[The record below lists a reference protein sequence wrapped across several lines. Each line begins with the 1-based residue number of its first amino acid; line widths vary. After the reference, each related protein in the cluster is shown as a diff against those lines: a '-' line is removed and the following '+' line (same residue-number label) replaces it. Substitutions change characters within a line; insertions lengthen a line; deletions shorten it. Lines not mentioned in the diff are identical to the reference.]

1 MIFNTVEE
9 LAQHVNSISRYVE
22 KTYKS
27 IAREI
32 REKNNIAFLT
42 SGWLRSPGCLS
53 TIAFS
58 LLRRVNAYHTDL
70 GFFTRY
76 IAPYYEI
83 QGENDLGLI
92 VYDNPV
98 EPWKGYIARHI
109 KSLSLLGL
117 RGIFIKSG
125 AASTGKEQ
133 GNNVGN
139 SFEVIEIPSDMDILL
154 AHHILS
160 LRAILEVSSE
170 RALSPRVAR
179 ILNELRDLG
188 PIVPGMIKEYGGV
201 VKEIR
206 TKIQDGVTLVATCVS
221 RSFFEGLLLDGHG
234 KFVIHDAQEF
244 QEPLGL
250 DEHSVVVAYADAE
263 RDLLPPS
270 ITTGRSIKLVLK
282 TDPVISPIYFRLLS
296 MITTISSA
304 P

>member
-1 MIFNTVEE
+1 MIFSTTEE
-9 LAQHVNSISRYVE
+9 LVQHIDSVLRHVE
-22 KTYKS
+22 KVYKI

-32 REKNNIAFLT
+32 REKSNIVFLT
-42 SGWLRSPGCLS
+42 SGWLKSPGCSS

-58 LLRRVNAYHTDL
+58 LLRRADAYHTDL

-83 QGENDLGLI
+83 RGENDLGLI

-98 EPWKGYIARHI
+98 EPWRGYIARHI

-125 AASTGKEQ
+125 RASTGKGEGSDT
-133 GNNVGN
+133 GND
-139 SFEVIEIPSDMDILL
+139 FEVIEIPGDMDILL

-170 RALSPRVAR
+170 RALSPRIAR
-179 ILNELRDLG
+179 ILDELRDLS
-188 PIVPGMIKEYGGV
+188 PIIPSMIKEYGGV

-206 TKIQDGVTLVATCVS
+206 TKIRDGVTLVATCVS

-234 KFVIHDAQEF
+234 KFMIHDAQEF
-244 QEPLGL
+244 QESPGL
-250 DEHSVVVAYADAE
+250 EEHSMIVAYVDAE

-270 ITTGRSIKLVLK
+270 IITGRSTKLVLK

-296 MITTISSA
+296 MITKISST